1 MITWGLGI
9 EHEIKCMFQQKK
21 EGFNYYIDSR
31 LIHFLFN

>member
-21 EGFNYYIDSR
+21 KD
-31 LIHFLFN
+31 LIIILIQD